1 MLQVHTANKLLADGV
16 DLEYLATACVGMT
29 GAQLANLANTAA
41 LRTVLEGRDEISQV
55 RKQSEDKISY
65 QENIVPGK
73 S

>member
-55 RKQSEDKISY
+55 IKQSEDKISY